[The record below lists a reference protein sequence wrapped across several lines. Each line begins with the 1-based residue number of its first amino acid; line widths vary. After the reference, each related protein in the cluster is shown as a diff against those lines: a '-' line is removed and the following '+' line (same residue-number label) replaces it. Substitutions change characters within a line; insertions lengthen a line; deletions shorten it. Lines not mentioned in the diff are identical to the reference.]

1 MLKTRRQIFGMIL
14 AVLIIVAGAAPQF
27 IKNAQ
32 PITMPESARAH
43 ILYGDARG
51 GGHMA
56 GAGKPCKSEFPKDWD
71 GAKIINE
78 AARIAAN
85 DNLNW
90 RRQKNGYEAAEDF
103 VDGVKVR
110 VVVNAR
116 KQEVVTAYPVNVR
129 RNPCPA
135 ANDNQ
140 RD

>member
-32 PITMPESARAH
+32 PITIPESARAH

-51 GGHMA
+51 GGHLA
-56 GAGKPCKSEFPKDWD
+56 GAGKPCKSEFPEDWD
-71 GAKIINE
+71 DAKIINE